1 MTLAELYRELER
13 HDWFFEMSDDP
24 RVYSSGR
31 ENQNR
36 LRTAAQFIEGGRDLM
51 SAYSKHVFS
60 GPAFGTAKAPKPPR
74 PDELTGNQL
83 VDALA
88 KAQKG
93 QS

>member
-13 HDWFFEMSDDP
+13 HDWFYAMSDDH
-24 RVYSSGR
+24 RVYTARHDDERRLQR
-31 ENQNR
+31 E
-36 LRTAAQFIEGGRDLM
+36 AATIEGGRDLM
-51 SAYSKHVFS
+51 SAYSQHVFS
-60 GPAFGTAKAPKPPR
+60 GPAFGTPKAPKPPR

-88 KAQKG
+88 KARKG